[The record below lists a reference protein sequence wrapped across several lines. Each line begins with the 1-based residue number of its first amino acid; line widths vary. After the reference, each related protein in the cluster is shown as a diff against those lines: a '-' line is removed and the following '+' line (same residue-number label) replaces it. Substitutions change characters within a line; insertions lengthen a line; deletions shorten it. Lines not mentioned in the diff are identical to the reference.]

1 MSSIFCHGCYFNDEG
16 FIIVVILMVCIGGG
30 LLFIFVRKQW
40 IWTRES
46 KVPETVHEQN
56 KREKEK
62 RNNAK
67 GITYHVFKK

>member
-1 MSSIFCHGCYFNDEG
+1 
-16 FIIVVILMVCIGGG
+16 MVCIGGG

-56 KREKEK
+56 KREK
-62 RNNAK
+62 RN
-67 GITYHVFKK
+67 GIMQKESLTMYSKNE